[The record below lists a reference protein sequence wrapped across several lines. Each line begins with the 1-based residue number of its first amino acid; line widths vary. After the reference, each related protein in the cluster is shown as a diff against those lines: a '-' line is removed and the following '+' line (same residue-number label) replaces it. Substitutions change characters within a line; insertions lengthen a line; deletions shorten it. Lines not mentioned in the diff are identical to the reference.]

1 MNHRR
6 VSTLCGRF
14 ALRCSVF
21 CFRQPTGMT
30 AWSSTR
36 ESHAHLIHAHQQYQL
51 SMSLDAANQSQQIFE
66 FVEFW
71 GVCKSSLPRTWCALY
86 RVCGIKGFR
95 DCCNRQQILGAS
107 VTPFIGLSRSDVLQ
121 VWALQVFDY
130 RIFTACCSCLEKDRC
145 KDVVLVSCV
154 LDQ

>member
-36 ESHAHLIHAHQQYQL
+36 ESHAHLIHAHQL
-51 SMSLDAANQSQQIFE
+51 SMSLDKPKPADIWILRCLQIIAAPHLMCVIQSLWHKRLSGLLQSAANTGSK
-66 FVEFW
+66 
-71 GVCKSSLPRTWCALY
+71 CHPSPL
-86 RVCGIKGFR
+86 
-95 DCCNRQQILGAS
+95 
-107 VTPFIGLSRSDVLQ
+107 GLSRSDVLQ

-130 RIFTACCSCLEKDRC
+130 RICTACCSCLEKDRC
-145 KDVVLVSCV
+145 KDVVLVSV